1 VLANLYGTFS
11 HYDAVQH
18 AVRATASVSAGL
30 MLAVGINML
39 SKMRKALGD
48 RLVTLAAF
56 TGSGLLTLPLLL
68 VLAVMIPVS
77 ILLSWW
83 SRK

>member
-1 VLANLYGTFS
+1 
-11 HYDAVQH
+11 
-18 AVRATASVSAGL
+18 
-30 MLAVGINML
+30 
-39 SKMRKALGD
+39 
-48 RLVTLAAF
+48 LVTLAAF

-77 ILLSWW
+77 IVFSWW